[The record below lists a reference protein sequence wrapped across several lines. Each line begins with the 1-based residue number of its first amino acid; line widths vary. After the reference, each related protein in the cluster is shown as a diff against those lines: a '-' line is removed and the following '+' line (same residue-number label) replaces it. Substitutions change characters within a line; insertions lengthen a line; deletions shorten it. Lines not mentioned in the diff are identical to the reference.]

1 MWPSWTVVFVIY
13 VLVDAVGT
21 ECSMDSLPKF
31 DGEYIHYLL
40 SWDCKLVVTRNWNGN
55 SLQEFAVV
63 SDKSNIC
70 KSDGTWKLIHYVQIH
85 PGIQPL
91 PFLVFFIYFHK
102 ENGTNTNIWRI
113 VKINITAII
122 YKKRLHRTILD
133 SIFTEYSTLYT
144 DYPLKTCT
152 YHTVSSI
159 YCFWQKG
166 IKQWAQLY
174 NVSKS
179 NAVPEYRAAG
189 EAFYLEGHPNFGEI
203 VGSLPGPIPRMLMF
217 DYKVR
222 GWFYEVPI
230 VTNYTA
236 PGRRVQEMRR
246 IEKIQG
252 KLGQVAAMSIQS
264 FIVSDCY
271 GSMCKYWYNSL
282 GQIAK
287 ATTTCIFT
295 SSSDAVSGVFEMSHN
310 FLMPIRPE
318 LEGCPSL
325 QVIKTFA
332 SKPRQEEIVAKQWME
347 HCMVVIYAFT
357 IAFVLTIK
365 ILMEICILT
374 LHQNNICI
382 FEQCFTT
389 FYKCLFFGLTAGC
402 SLNRDLESV
411 ICIC

>member
-1 MWPSWTVVFVIY
+1 MLLWFTLKMWPSWTVVFVIY

-63 SDKSNIC
+63 SDKLNIC

-102 ENGTNTNIWRI
+102 ENGTNTNIWRV
-113 VKINITAII
+113 VKINITEII

-174 NVSKS
+174 NVSRS
-179 NAVPEYRAAG
+179 NAVPEY
-189 EAFYLEGHPNFGEI
+189 
-203 VGSLPGPIPRMLMF
+203 
-217 DYKVR
+217 
-222 GWFYEVPI
+222 
-230 VTNYTA
+230 
-236 PGRRVQEMRR
+236 
-246 IEKIQG
+246 
-252 KLGQVAAMSIQS
+252 
-264 FIVSDCY
+264 
-271 GSMCKYWYNSL
+271 
-282 GQIAK
+282 
-287 ATTTCIFT
+287 
-295 SSSDAVSGVFEMSHN
+295 
-310 FLMPIRPE
+310 
-318 LEGCPSL
+318 SL
-325 QVIKTFA
+325 Q
-332 SKPRQEEIVAKQWME
+332 SSW
-347 HCMVVIYAFT
+347 
-357 IAFVLTIK
+357 
-365 ILMEICILT
+365 
-374 LHQNNICI
+374 
-382 FEQCFTT
+382 
-389 FYKCLFFGLTAGC
+389 
-402 SLNRDLESV
+402 
-411 ICIC
+411 

>member
-1 MWPSWTVVFVIY
+1 MLLWFIFKMWPNWTVVFVIY

-40 SWDCKLVVTRNWNGN
+40 SWDCKLVVTRNWNGS
-55 SLQEFAVV
+55 SLREFEVV
-63 SDKSNIC
+63 SDRLNIC
-70 KSDGTWKLIHYVQIH
+70 KSDGIWKPIHYVQVH

-102 ENGTNTNIWRI
+102 ENGTNTNIWRV

-174 NVSKS
+174 NVSRN
-179 NAVPEYRAAG
+179 NATLEYRAAG

-217 DYKVR
+217 DYKIR
-222 GWFYEVPI
+222 GWLYEVPI
-230 VTNYTA
+230 VTNFTV
-236 PGRRVQEMRR
+236 PGRRIQEMRK

-271 GSMCKYWYNSL
+271 SSMCKYWYNSL
-282 GQIAK
+282 DQIAK

-295 SSSDAVSGVFEMSHN
+295 SPSDAVSGVFEMSRN
-310 FLMPIRPE
+310 FLMPIRPK
-318 LEGCPSL
+318 LEECPS
-325 QVIKTFA
+325 Q
-332 SKPRQEEIVAKQWME
+332 SKPRREEIEAKQWTE

-357 IAFVLTIK
+357 IAFVITIK
-365 ILMEICILT
+365 ILMEVCILT
-374 LHQNNICI
+374 LHQDNISI

-389 FYKCLFFGLTAGC
+389 FYKCLFFGLTAG
-402 SLNRDLESV
+402 
-411 ICIC
+411 